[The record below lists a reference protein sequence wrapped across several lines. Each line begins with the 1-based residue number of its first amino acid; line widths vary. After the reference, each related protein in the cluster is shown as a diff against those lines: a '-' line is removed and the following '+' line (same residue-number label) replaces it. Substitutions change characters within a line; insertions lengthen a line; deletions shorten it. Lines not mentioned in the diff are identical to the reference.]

1 MMHHAFHHDQQLS
14 ELKRLA
20 AEDPRPVSE
29 IYDELA
35 SNITTILDTAAY
47 FRSWDQDRT
56 PCTTAG
62 PKDTHDFRPGGRIR
76 GSLPS
81 KQQQNPI
88 VPSWYQQFFTL
99 HVFMRGELLPV
110 VYCLT
115 VRKDLSTYSRIFEV
129 VYFKAE
135 VELGVQLD
143 PAKFVCDFETALIT
157 AIQSNF
163 PNTRL
168 QGCFFHFCQAVV
180 LQVGRLGLGN
190 HYANNQELRKKVKM
204 LMAISIFAGESSAR
218 GVRNL
223 KCWGV
228 G

>member
-1 MMHHAFHHDQQLS
+1 
-14 ELKRLA
+14 
-20 AEDPRPVSE
+20 
-29 IYDELA
+29 
-35 SNITTILDTAAY
+35 
-47 FRSWDQDRT
+47 
-56 PCTTAG
+56 
-62 PKDTHDFRPGGRIR
+62 
-76 GSLPS
+76 
-81 KQQQNPI
+81 
-88 VPSWYQQFFTL
+88 
-99 HVFMRGELLPV
+99 MRGELLPV

-143 PAKFVCDFETALIT
+143 PAKFVCDFEAALIT
-157 AIQSNF
+157 AIEGSF

-168 QGCFFHFCQAVV
+168 QGCFFHICQAVV
-180 LQVGRLGLGN
+180 LQVGQFGLGN
-190 HYANNQELRKKVKM
+190 HYANNQEIRKKVKM

>member
-1 MMHHAFHHDQQLS
+1 MLHFETHESQRQILYTNLGAIEVIRISKHADGCRVDVHAFHHDQQLS

-29 IYDELA
+29 IYDKLA
-35 SNITTILDTAAY
+35 TNITTILDTAAY
-47 FRSWDQDRT
+47 FRSWDQARNTMYYSRT
-56 PCTTAG
+56 KRYPRLPARRQHRRLTAEQTTPKSGAQFLMYDSPTNDILIFATKAG
-62 PKDTHDFRPGGRIR
+62 VRLLTQSNCWCGDETFK
-76 GSLPS
+76 
-81 KQQQNPI
+81 I

-143 PAKFVCDFETALIT
+143 PAKFVCDFE
-157 AIQSNF
+157 
-163 PNTRL
+163 
-168 QGCFFHFCQAVV
+168 
-180 LQVGRLGLGN
+180 
-190 HYANNQELRKKVKM
+190 
-204 LMAISIFAGESSAR
+204 
-218 GVRNL
+218 
-223 KCWGV
+223 
-228 G
+228 